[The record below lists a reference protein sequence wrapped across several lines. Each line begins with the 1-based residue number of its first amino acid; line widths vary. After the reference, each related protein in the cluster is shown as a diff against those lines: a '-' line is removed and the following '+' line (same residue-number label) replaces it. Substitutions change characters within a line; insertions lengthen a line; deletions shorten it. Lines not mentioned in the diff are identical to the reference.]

1 MPPCSAEAVMVWGL
15 RRSSP
20 VPIDGCRVAG
30 GLRMPGSVGAP
41 TLRSRHPARAPP
53 PGLCVGFNVDVRRPR
68 LFHGPAE
75 AQFGYKVLQ
84 RVGGGEK
91 W

>member
-1 MPPCSAEAVMVWGL
+1 MGVGWRGASGCLGPWVPPPSGL
-15 RRSSP
+15 AILP
-20 VPIDGCRVAG
+20 V
-30 GLRMPGSVGAP
+30 
-41 TLRSRHPARAPP
+41 PP